1 LEKFARQSILT
12 TLSHYLGVAIGYFNV
27 LWLFPYSLQPE
38 QIGIFRTVQDMAML
52 LVPFAQLGL
61 GNAITRFFPQL
72 KSKQGSFLTFSIL
85 VTLIGFIG
93 VSLLFFI
100 FKNNIISAFAVNSPQ
115 VIDFFIVVLLI
126 TLFAVV
132 NTVLDAFCRSYM
144 KIAIPTL
151 LREVLLRLLSTILV
165 SIYLIG
171 WIEFDEMV
179 WGLSLNY
186 LTVLGTLMVYMF
198 RIGIF
203 KIESD
208 FFFERKGFKSEF
220 LNYSFITLLGTAGGI
235 LIMKIDSLMVSSMI
249 GLEANAIY
257 NIAFSIAIV
266 MEMPRR
272 AISQVSMPVVSDYFS
287 RQEFPKIDKLYKDIA
302 VNQTLICILLFL
314 GIWSN
319 VDNLYHFVPNGTIY
333 EAGKWV
339 VLWIGFGKMC
349 DVIFSINGEI
359 IVFSRYY
366 IFNITATVIMSIAVV
381 VFNLLMIP
389 SYGIEG
395 AAFAS
400 FLAMFFFNFI
410 KYIYIKVR
418 LSFEPFSWD
427 VLKILILGT
436 GIYFLQAFVFSKN
449 NPGIPDLIIRSL
461 TITLLYALGI
471 FLLGIAKENQRKVIE
486 KIKGLRP

>member
-1 LEKFARQSILT
+1 MEKFARQSILT
-12 TLSHYLGVAIGYFNV
+12 TLSHYLGVVIGYFNV
-27 LWLFPYSLQPE
+27 LWLFPYSLAPE

-72 KSKQGSFLTFSIL
+72 KSKQGSFLTFSVL
-85 VTLIGFIG
+85 VTLFGFIS

-100 FKNNIISAFAVNSPQ
+100 FKDQIISAFAVNSPQ

-132 NTVLDAFCRSYM
+132 NTVLDAFSRSYM

-165 SIYLIG
+165 SLYLIG
-171 WIEFDEMV
+171 WIEFDQMV
-179 WGLSLNY
+179 WGLALNY
-186 LTVLGTLMVYMF
+186 LIVLMTLMVYMF

-203 KIESD
+203 DLKLD
-208 FFFERKGFKSEF
+208 FDFGRKGFKSEF
-220 LNYSFITLLGTAGGI
+220 LIYSFITLLGTAGGI

-272 AISQVSMPVVSDYFS
+272 AISQVSMPVVADYFS
-287 RQEFPKIDKLYKDIA
+287 RQEFSKINQLYKDIA

-319 VDNLYHFVPNGTIY
+319 IDNLYHFVPNKSIY

-349 DVIFSINGEI
+349 DVVFSINGEI
-359 IVFSRYY
+359 IVFSKYY
-366 IFNITATVIMSIAVV
+366 IFNITATVIMSVAVV
-381 VFNLLMIP
+381 MFNLLLIP
-389 SYGIEG
+389 TYGIEG

-400 FLAMFFFNFI
+400 FLAMFLYNFI
-410 KYIYIKVR
+410 KYIYIKIQ

-427 VLKILILGT
+427 VLKIIVLGMAIYFVQAYIFKDFET
-436 GIYFLQAFVFSKN
+436 GIA
-449 NPGIPDLIIRSL
+449 DLLIRSIAI
-461 TITLLYALGI
+461 TIMYFFGI
-471 FLLGIAKENQRKVIE
+471 FVLGIAKEHQKKVIQ

>member
-61 GNAITRFFPQL
+61 GNAITRYYPQL
-72 KSKQGSFLTFSIL
+72 NGKKGSFLTFSVL
-85 VTLIGFIG
+85 VTLMGFIT

-100 FKNNIISAFAVNSPQ
+100 FRSQVISAFAVNSPQ
-115 VIDFFIVVLLI
+115 IIDFFIVVLLI

-132 NTVLDAFCRSYM
+132 NTVLDAFSRSYM
-144 KIAIPTL
+144 KIAVPTL

-165 SIYLIG
+165 SFYLVG
-171 WIEFDEMV
+171 WIDFDQMV
-179 WGLSLNY
+179 WGLALNY
-186 LTVLGTLMVYMF
+186 LIVLLSLIVYMY
-198 RIGIF
+198 RIEIF
-203 KIESD
+203 KVD
-208 FFFERKGFKSEF
+208 FDFDFERKGFKSEF

-272 AISQVSMPVVSDYFS
+272 AISQVSMPVVADYFS
-287 RQEFPKIDKLYKDIA
+287 RQEFPKINKLYKDIA
-302 VNQTLICILLFL
+302 VNQTLICVLLFL
-314 GIWSN
+314 GIWAN
-319 VDNLYHFVPNGTIY
+319 VDNLYHFVPNNTIY
-333 EAGKWV
+333 ETGKWV

-349 DVIFSINGEI
+349 DIVFSINGEI
-359 IVFSRYY
+359 IVFSKYY
-366 IFNITATVIMSIAVV
+366 IFNITATLIMSIAVV
-381 VFNLLMIP
+381 VFNLLLIP
-389 SYGIEG
+389 AYGIEG

-400 FLAMFFFNFI
+400 FLAMFLFNFI

-427 VLKILILGT
+427 VLKVLSLGVAV
-436 GIYFLQAFVFSKN
+436 YFIQDYVFRDYES
-449 NPGIPDLIIRSL
+449 GIPDLLIRSFS
-461 TITLLYALGI
+461 ITSLYVIGI
-471 FLLGIAKENQRKVIE
+471 VVLGIAKEHQKKILE

>member
-1 LEKFARQSILT
+1 MEKFARQSLLT

-27 LWLFPYSLQPE
+27 LWLFPYTLAPE

-72 KSKQGSFLTFSIL
+72 KTKQASFLTYSVLI
-85 VTLIGFIG
+85 TLLGFITI
-93 VSLLFFI
+93 SLLFFI
-100 FKNNIISAFAVNSPQ
+100 FKNQVISAFAINSPQ
-115 VIDFFIVVLLI
+115 VIDFFAVVLLI

-132 NTVLDAFCRSYM
+132 NTVLDAFSRSYM

-151 LREVLLRLLSTILV
+151 LREVLLRLLSTVLV
-165 SIYLIG
+165 SVYLIG
-171 WIEFDEMV
+171 WIDFDQMV

-186 LTVLGTLMVYMF
+186 LIVLGSLIVYMF

-203 KIESD
+203 RIDLD
-208 FFFERKGFKSEF
+208 FDFKRKGFKTEF
-220 LNYSFITLLGTAGGI
+220 LNYSFITLLGTAGAI

-272 AISQVSMPVVSDYFS
+272 AISQVSMPVVAEYFS
-287 RQEFPKIDKLYKDIA
+287 KQEFSKINKLYKDIA

-319 VDNLYHFVPNGTIY
+319 VNNLYHFVPNNTIY
-333 EAGKWV
+333 ETGKWV

-349 DVIFSINGEI
+349 DVVFSINGEI
-359 IVFSRYY
+359 IVFSKYY

-381 VFNLLMIP
+381 VLNLLLIP

-400 FLAMFFFNFI
+400 FLSMFLYNFI
-410 KYIYIKVR
+410 KYVYIKVQ

-427 VLKILILGT
+427 VLKIILLGVA
-436 GIYFLQAFVFSKN
+436 IYFAQDYLFGGNES
-449 NPGIPDLIIRSL
+449 GILDLIIRS
-461 TITLLYALGI
+461 TSITLMYILGI
-471 FLLGIAKENQRKVIE
+471 FALGIAKENQKKVIE

>member
-1 LEKFARQSILT
+1 MEKFARQSILT
-12 TLSHYLGVAIGYFNV
+12 TLSNYLGVAIGYFNV
-27 LWLFPYSLQPE
+27 LWLFPYSLDPA
-38 QIGIFRTVQDMAML
+38 QIGILRTVQDMAML

-61 GNAITRFFPQL
+61 GNAITRYFPQL
-72 KSKQGSFLTFSIL
+72 KGKQGAFLTFSVL
-85 VTLIGFIG
+85 VTLLGFIT

-100 FKNNIISAFAVNSPQ
+100 FKDQVISAFAVNSPQ
-115 VIDFFIVVLLI
+115 VIDFFVVVLLI

-132 NTVLDAFCRSYM
+132 NTVLDAFSRSYM
-144 KIAIPTL
+144 KIAVPSL
-151 LREVLLRLLSTILV
+151 LREVLLRLLSTLLV
-165 SIYLIG
+165 SVYLVG
-171 WIEFDEMV
+171 WIDFDQMV
-179 WGLSLNY
+179 WGLSFNY
-186 LTVLGTLMVYMF
+186 LIVLLSLIGYMY

-203 KIESD
+203 EVNFD
-208 FFFERKGFKSEF
+208 FDSERKGFKSEF

-272 AISQVSMPVVSDYFS
+272 AISQVSMPVVAEYFS
-287 RQEFPKIDKLYKDIA
+287 RQEFLKINKLYKDIA
-302 VNQTLICILLFL
+302 VSQTLICVLLFL
-314 GIWSN
+314 GIWAN
-319 VDNLYHFVPNGTIY
+319 IDNLYHFVPNNTIY
-333 EAGKWV
+333 ETGKWV

-349 DVIFSINGEI
+349 DIAFSINGEI
-359 IVFSRYY
+359 IVFSKYY

-381 VFNLLMIP
+381 LFNLLLIP

-400 FLAMFFFNFI
+400 FLAMFLFNFI

-427 VLKILILGT
+427 VLKILSLGV
-436 GIYFLQAFVFSKN
+436 GVFFVQDFVFGGNES
-449 NPGIPDLIIRSL
+449 GITDMFFRSIA
-461 TITLLYALGI
+461 ITSMYGLGI
-471 FLLGIAKENQRKVIE
+471 FVLGVAKENQKKLIQ

>member
-1 LEKFARQSILT
+1 MEKFARQSILT

-27 LWLFPYSLQPE
+27 LWLFPYSLAPE
-38 QIGIFRTVQDMAML
+38 QIGVFRTVQDMAML

-72 KSKQGSFLTFSIL
+72 KSKQGSFLTFSVL
-85 VTLIGFIG
+85 VTLMGFIA

-100 FKNNIISAFAVNSPQ
+100 FKSQIIAAFAVNSPQ
-115 VIDFFIVVLLI
+115 VIDFFVVVLLI

-132 NTVLDAFCRSYM
+132 NTVLDAFSRSYM

-151 LREVLLRLLSTILV
+151 LREVFLRLLSTVLV
-165 SIYLIG
+165 SVYLVG
-171 WIEFDEMV
+171 WIDFDQMI

-186 LTVLGTLMVYMF
+186 LIVLGSLIIYMF

-203 KIESD
+203 RVETD

-272 AISQVSMPVVSDYFS
+272 AISQVSMPVVADFFS
-287 RQEFPKIDKLYKDIA
+287 KKEFPKIDKLYKDIA
-302 VNQTLICILLFL
+302 VNQTLICVLLFL

-319 VDNLYHFVPNGTIY
+319 IDNLYHFVPNNTIY

-349 DVIFSINGEI
+349 DIVFSINGEI
-359 IVFSRYY
+359 IVFSKYY
-366 IFNITATVIMSIAVV
+366 IFNITATVIMSVAVV
-381 VFNLLMIP
+381 VFNLLLIP

-400 FLAMFFFNFI
+400 FLAMFLYNFI
-410 KYIYIKVR
+410 KYLYIKIR

-427 VLKILILGT
+427 VLKIILLGVA
-436 GIYFLQAFVFSKN
+436 IYFVQAYFFRDNLS
-449 NPGIPDLIIRSL
+449 GIADMVIRSGA
-461 TITLLYALGI
+461 ITLLYGLGIVALGV
-471 FLLGIAKENQRKVIE
+471 AKENQKKVIQ

>member
-1 LEKFARQSILT
+1 MEKFARQSLLT

-27 LWLFPYSLQPE
+27 LWLFPYSLAPE

-61 GNAITRFFPQL
+61 GNAITRYFPQL
-72 KSKQGSFLTFSIL
+72 KGKQGSFLTFSVFI
-85 VTLIGFIG
+85 TLMGFIA

-100 FKNNIISAFAVNSPQ
+100 FKEQIIAAFAVNSPQ

-132 NTVLDAFCRSYM
+132 NTVLDAFSRSFM

-151 LREVLLRLLSTILV
+151 LREVLLRLLSTVLV
-165 SIYLIG
+165 SVYLVG
-171 WIEFDEMV
+171 WIDFDQMI
-179 WGLSLNY
+179 WGLSINY
-186 LTVLGTLMVYMF
+186 LIVLLSLVLYMF
-198 RIGIF
+198 HIGIF
-203 KIESD
+203 GINFD
-208 FFFERKGFKSEF
+208 FYFERKGFKSEF

-249 GLEANAIY
+249 GLESNAIY

-272 AISQVSMPVVSDYFS
+272 AISQVSMPVVADYFS
-287 RQEFPKIDKLYKDIA
+287 KKEFPKIDKLYKDIA
-302 VNQTLICILLFL
+302 VNQTLICVLLFL

-319 VDNLYHFVPNGTIY
+319 IDNLYHFVPNNAIY
-333 EAGKWV
+333 ETGKWV

-349 DVIFSINGEI
+349 DIVFSINGEI
-359 IVFSRYY
+359 IVFSKYY

-381 VFNLLMIP
+381 LFNLLLIP

-400 FLAMFFFNFI
+400 FLAMFLYNFI
-410 KYIYIKVR
+410 KYLYIKIR

-427 VLKILILGT
+427 VLKIIILAIA
-436 GIYFLQAFVFSKN
+436 IYFVQAYLFRESQS
-449 NPGIPDLIIRSL
+449 GIFDMMIRSGA
-461 TITLLYALGI
+461 ITLLYGLGI
-471 FLLGIAKENQRKVIE
+471 LVLGVAKENQKKVIQ

>member
-27 LWLFPYSLQPE
+27 LWLFPYSLAPE

-72 KSKQGSFLTFSIL
+72 KSKQGSFLTFSVL
-85 VTLIGFIG
+85 VTLMGFIA

-100 FKNNIISAFAVNSPQ
+100 FKSQIIAAFAVNSPQ
-115 VIDFFIVVLLI
+115 VIDFFVVVLLI

-132 NTVLDAFCRSYM
+132 NTVLDAFSRSYM
-144 KIAIPTL
+144 KIAVPTL
-151 LREVLLRLLSTILV
+151 LREVLLRLLSTVLV
-165 SIYLIG
+165 SVYLIG
-171 WIEFDEMV
+171 WIDFDQMI

-186 LTVLGTLMVYMF
+186 LIVLGSLIIYMV

-203 KIESD
+203 SIETD

-220 LNYSFITLLGTAGGI
+220 LNYSIITLLGTAGGI

-272 AISQVSMPVVSDYFS
+272 AISQVSMPVVADYFS
-287 RQEFPKIDKLYKDIA
+287 RQEYPKIDRLYKDIA
-302 VNQTLICILLFL
+302 VNQTLICVLLFL

-319 VDNLYHFVPNGTIY
+319 IDNLYHFVPNNAIY
-333 EAGKWV
+333 ETGKWV

-349 DVIFSINGEI
+349 DIVFSINGEI
-359 IVFSRYY
+359 IVFSKYY
-366 IFNITATVIMSIAVV
+366 IFNITATVIMSVAVV
-381 VFNLLMIP
+381 VFNLLLIP

-400 FLAMFFFNFI
+400 FLAMFLYNFI
-410 KYIYIKVR
+410 KYLYIKIR

-427 VLKILILGT
+427 VLKIILLGVAV
-436 GIYFLQAFVFSKN
+436 YFVQAFLFREN
-449 NPGIPDLIIRSL
+449 QPGILDTIIRSIV
-461 TITLLYALGI
+461 ITLLYGLGI
-471 FLLGIAKENQRKVIE
+471 FALGVAKENQKKVIQ